1 MMIQTTPKA
10 STFSFVLTK
19 DFNKP
24 SSAPNTGLVAFGAVD
39 ASLKIKS
46 KNGINIPRE
55 TIENIMERRINRQ
68 YQKTSPLY

>member
-1 MMIQTTPKA
+1 
-10 STFSFVLTK
+10 
-19 DFNKP
+19 
-24 SSAPNTGLVAFGAVD
+24 VAFGAVD

-68 YQKTSPLY
+68 YQKTSPLYCPMYLKMREYRFMYCRRLKGAK